1 MTQEELGDA
10 VGLTA
15 GRISQIETDKSGEMP
30 DVLPLL
36 RKALGIDAVPLFEWE
51 REGYNF
57 RLRMANDHLSQYKPD
72 KAKEMRPALAAVTLL
87 PFEPSLN
94 ILINLYDA
102 RLELSLNNLEAAKE
116 ILNTVESRLDNA
128 NNETLYQFYYIN
140 GLYYIRKA
148 QHEEAFYYYSKALD
162 LKKDKWT
169 YYSTAFCARNLG
181 RWSQSTELLEEAKEL
196 PSDHKTAT
204 ADVAINTLIA
214 LNYIGLGLFKRAEK
228 ILSEYYEK
236 AIDSDNKMLIG
247 STCNNYA
254 FLYCTKND
262 WHTALYYA
270 DQAFEHVIKGSK
282 SHLEALYQK
291 GRALIGLS
299 DAIECTKLL
308 IEAKELAKDSDDYS
322 MQFKTLECL
331 LTINNE
337 KSLEYLE
344 DVAIPYF
351 FKLNRSVATLDYCE
365 MVKKQ
370 YEKKGTNVQKKL
382 LNITTIMT
390 RTYENLLGKD
400 SLNV

>member
-51 REGYNF
+51 REGY
-57 RLRMANDHLSQYKPD
+57 RTRQRIANDLLSQYKPD
-72 KAKEMRPALAAVTLL
+72 KAKEMHAELTAITLL
-87 PFEPSLN
+87 SFEHELNMLFSLFN
-94 ILINLYDA
+94 A
-102 RLELSLNNLEAAKE
+102 RLELAFSNFDAAKAIFNEVEPKLGNATNE
-116 ILNTVESRLDNA
+116 ILH
-128 NNETLYQFYYIN
+128 Q
-140 GLYYIRKA
+140 
-148 QHEEAFYYYSKALD
+148 YYYSKGLYHLRKAQSEDAFYYHSKALE
-162 LKKDKWT
+162 LKKDKLS
-169 YYSTAFCARNLG
+169 YCNMAICARRLG
-181 RWSQSTELLEEAKEL
+181 KYALSNELLEEAKEL
-196 PSDHKTAT
+196 PSNHKTAT
-204 ADVAINTLIA
+204 IDWGINILIA
-214 LNYIGLGLFKRAEK
+214 LNAIGFGFFKKAETLLDKALAEAIGNNNK
-228 ILSEYYEK
+228 IQIRQTY
-236 AIDSDNKMLIG
+236 
-247 STCNNYA
+247 NNYA
-254 FLYCTKND
+254 YLYCTKKD
-262 WHTALYYA
+262 WHTALYYVN
-270 DQAFEHVIKGSK
+270 QVFEDVEKGSP

-291 GRALIGLS
+291 TRALIGL
-299 DAIECTKLL
+299 DDVIECTKLL
-308 IEAKELAKDSDDYS
+308 TEAKELAKDDEDYS

-351 FKLNRSVATLDYCE
+351 LKLNRSVATLDYCE

-390 RTYENLLGKD
+390 RIYEKLLGKD
-400 SLNV
+400 EH